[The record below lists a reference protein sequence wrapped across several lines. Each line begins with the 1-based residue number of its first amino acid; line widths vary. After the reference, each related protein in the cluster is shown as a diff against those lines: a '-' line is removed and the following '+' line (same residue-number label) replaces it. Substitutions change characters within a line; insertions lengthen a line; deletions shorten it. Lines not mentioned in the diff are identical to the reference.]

1 MTIRIVTKNAI
12 ILGAFV
18 ALTYVAQVLAQTT
31 AADLP
36 PIQKRATPQAV
47 VDEHLAAINSCDWKR
62 LMAQYPPT
70 VEFFL
75 PGGQVVKGRNGV
87 GDLFRDF
94 VKPAREG
101 GLCGL
106 KFTTVHAFTVGDT
119 INVQWRA
126 TADFLLEPYL
136 GADAYVTKDG
146 LMFAQVTTFRSDE
159 IKMKK

>member
-1 MTIRIVTKNAI
+1 MTKRSLRDWALLTAFACATSGAAIV
-12 ILGAFV
+12 
-18 ALTYVAQVLAQTT
+18 AQTT
-31 AADLP
+31 TAAELP

-47 VDEHLAAINSCDWKR
+47 VDEHLDAINKCDWKR

-75 PGGQVVKGRNGV
+75 PGGQVVKGRLAV
-87 GDLFRDF
+87 GDLFKNF
-94 VKPAREG
+94 VKPAKDG
-101 GLCGL
+101 GLCGM
-106 KFTTVHAFTVGDT
+106 KFTTEHAFTVGDT

-136 GADAYVTKDG
+136 GADAYITKDG

>member
-1 MTIRIVTKNAI
+1 MNKRAIAKNLIVLTAFACAVS
-12 ILGAFV
+12 GA
-18 ALTYVAQVLAQTT
+18 ALLAQTT
-31 AADLP
+31 TAAELP

-75 PGGQVVKGRNGV
+75 PGGQVVKGRLAV
-87 GDLFRDF
+87 GDLFKNF
-94 VKPAREG
+94 VKPAKDG
-101 GLCGL
+101 GLCGM
-106 KFTTVHAFTVGDT
+106 KFTTEHAFTVGDT

-136 GADAYVTKDG
+136 GADAYITKDG
-146 LMFAQVTTFRSDE
+146 LMFAQ
-159 IKMKK
+159 